1 LHHAAPFIPCREQV
15 HHQRILGVIPAR
27 LGSERLPR
35 KPLHRIAGRP
45 LLEWVWRR
53 VSTFP
58 LLTEVVIATDA
69 WEIMELCAA
78 MGATAVLT
86 DPSHRSGTERIAEV
100 VGRAAYADWDT
111 VVNVQ
116 GDEPFVTEEQ
126 VTVAVAQLRLGFDI
140 GTVAAPVGTV
150 EAWRDA
156 SVVKV
161 VRRGDGGALY
171 FSRSAI
177 PHLRGGDPSAAD
189 LAGHAYLRHVGIY
202 AYGRDVLQTWVA
214 LPPAPLE
221 EIEKLEQ
228 LRALSAGLSIGV
240 GVVADAQGGV
250 DTAADAARVADRL
263 RTEQHT

>member
-1 LHHAAPFIPCREQV
+1 LHHAAPFAPCCEQV
-15 HHQRILGVIPAR
+15 RQQRILGVIPAR

-35 KPLHRIAGRP
+35 KPLYPIAGRP

-58 LLTEVVIATDA
+58 LLTRVVIATDA
-69 WEIMELCAA
+69 PEIMELCAA
-78 MGATAVLT
+78 MGADAELT
-86 DPSHRSGTERIAEV
+86 SPAHRSGTERIAEV
-100 VGRAAYADWDT
+100 VSRPAYAGWDT

-126 VTVAVAQLRLGFDI
+126 VAVAVAQLRLGFDI
-140 GTVAAPVGTV
+140 GTVAASVGTV
-150 EAWRDA
+150 ANWRDA

-177 PHLRGGDPSAAD
+177 PHLRDGDPSEAM
-189 LAGHAYLRHVGIY
+189 LSGEAYLRHVGIY
-202 AYGRDVLQTWVA
+202 AYGPEVLQKWVL
-214 LPPAPLE
+214 LPAAPLE

-240 GVVADAQGGV
+240 GVVADAEGGV
-250 DTAADAARVADRL
+250 DTVADAARAADRL
-263 RTEQHT
+263 SSEQHT